1 MLLAVD
7 AGNTNLTLGVY
18 RGEKLTRHWRLKT
31 DSGQTVD
38 GWGVLFR
45 NLFALGDLHGGDIHE
60 RDLDGGDL
68 DISKIDGI
76 IISSVVP
83 QLDLSLRQMAER
95 YFATSPLFV
104 TCEIDSGLTI
114 CADNPSEVGA
124 DRIVNG
130 IAAFESY
137 GGPCV
142 TVDFGTAITFDAI
155 SENAEYLGGV
165 ICAGIGITSEALFQ
179 RAARLPRVDIR
190 EPAAV
195 IGTNTVASL
204 QSGLYH
210 GTLGMVDSIL
220 EKMVDVL
227 GEKTKVV
234 ATGGHA
240 QVIAPGSRFIE
251 EVSEH
256 LTLEGLRIIWERNR
270 PETNGNSAPG

>member
-7 AGNTNLTLGVY
+7 VGNTNLTLGVY
-18 RGEKLTRHWRLKT
+18 RRKKLIDHWRLET

-45 NLFALGDLHGGDIHE
+45 NLFSLAG
-60 RDLDGGDL
+60 L

-76 IISSVVP
+76 IVSSVVP
-83 QLDLSLRQMAER
+83 QLDSSLREMAER
-95 YFATSPLFV
+95 YFEKSPLFV
-104 TCEIDSGLTI
+104 TCEIDTGLTI
-114 CADNPSEVGA
+114 RTDNPSEVGA

-142 TVDFGTAITFDAI
+142 AVDFGTAITFDAI
-155 SENAEYLGGV
+155 SGNAEYLGGV

-190 EPAAV
+190 EPAAI

-220 EKMVDVL
+220 EKMIGVL
-227 GEKTKVV
+227 GPNTKIV

-240 QVIAPGSRFIE
+240 QVIAPGSRFIQ

-256 LTLEGLRIIWERNR
+256 LTLSRCKVLRIIWERNCPR
-270 PETNGNSAPG
+270 INGQTNIER